1 MSTFNTPVVHGT
13 TLELIAPSAPVPSS
27 ALLRFAQDP
36 LHWIGV
42 PAGTKITAVATSS
55 VARASGATDGIPGN
69 AASPWTAF
77 QLSPLPQL
85 APASFKAIPGG
96 LPVMMVLVTGT
107 AGVSPAA
114 DDLIVGGA
122 LLPPFVIAPSGSGS
136 TAFIAFAFQDRICRD
151 PLSAAEALSLSGSC
165 DGGWAQF
172 LADLAAL
179 PGARRVRVVDHRG
192 APFIGG
198 TVTVS
203 IQGNPLAYATLG
215 NGSDGDTGIEV
226 GATQVATVALTSA
239 ANPIVAAV
247 DRQNGVFEG
256 TGVTLAAGQRLVQVL
271 DAADWLAAPD
281 AQVKDVSRWNPNSF
295 MEPLQEGNTYFAH
308 LVDDMQ
314 KAKSGDAV
322 QLAGWAFVKGSL
334 SDDTV
339 DWPLKPGVETTTL
352 INLLTALKAAGVDV
366 RMLVNQFM
374 QIDSSSF
381 DDFPELL
388 PIAWTFFASLM
399 PMKALGVMQT
409 DPAGYLAG
417 FIAVSA
423 LSAVLVSSLTFDLV
437 KKKLEFSQPLM
448 DALQANSALS
458 GVATWTPYPAS
469 FSDNALLTAPYQI
482 LGHTIDDV
490 THIGVYH
497 QKYVTIRTQSDGYI
511 GYMGGI
517 DINSDRVDTTLHRA
531 KHPFHDV
538 QMRVKG
544 PAVGDLIASYA
555 QRATYHSA
563 PIAINPPVTI
573 PPEMT
578 HPHLVQIARTYFRA
592 GASSQTRKFDF
603 APNGETTPVRTIK
616 SAIENAR
623 DFIYIEDQY
632 FTPPDD
638 YVQALLDAAD
648 TSRGVRGL
656 MITMPFSTDQPY
668 GQDRRTDVLAALQT
682 AWGSRFS
689 AGTPL
694 RRYLHETPALTTNL
708 GRMYLASALSQ
719 SDTTATF
726 GAYAH
731 LPAPPFW
738 AFIGNELVLVNALA
752 GPPSGS
758 GDTATQE
765 VEIVRASGVPSWGA
779 QPVNHPAKAPVLAVQ
794 LPSIYVH
801 AKVMVVDDIFLFCG
815 SSNINR
821 RGLYHDGEIDSFTI
835 PQHLRSDPTNP
846 ARILR
851 SRLMAEHLGLTP
863 EMGQALFADPISAI
877 PYFKRTWYE
886 GSRRQPLSFYGSLPP
901 DVPIGPSGSIPGFL
915 LNVLIGSL
923 QSAAKPDV
931 WPLLSDPAS
940 GSDPNPTSKGP
951 NYP

>member
-1 MSTFNTPVVHGT
+1 
-13 TLELIAPSAPVPSS
+13 
-27 ALLRFAQDP
+27 
-36 LHWIGV
+36 
-42 PAGTKITAVATSS
+42 
-55 VARASGATDGIPGN
+55 
-69 AASPWTAF
+69 
-77 QLSPLPQL
+77 
-85 APASFKAIPGG
+85 
-96 LPVMMVLVTGT
+96 MMVLVIGT
-107 AGVSPAA
+107 AGSSPAA
-114 DDLIVGGA
+114 DDLIVGGS
-122 LLPPFVIAPSGSGS
+122 PFVTAPSGSGS

-172 LADLAAL
+172 IADLAAL

-203 IQGNPLAYATLG
+203 IQGNPLEYATLG
-215 NGSDGDTGIEV
+215 NGSDGDTGIDV

-247 DRQNGVFEG
+247 DKQNGVFEG

-339 DWPLKPGVETTTL
+339 DWPLKPGEETTTL
-352 INLLTALKAAGVDV
+352 INLITALKATGVDV

-417 FIAVSA
+417 LHRGLG

-469 FSDNALLTAPYQI
+469 FSDNALLTPPYQI

-490 THIGVYH
+490 SHIGVYH
-497 QKYVTIRTQSDGYI
+497 QKYVIIRTQTDGYV
-511 GYMGGI
+511 GYLGGI

-538 QMRVKG
+538 QMRVNG
-544 PAVGDLIASYA
+544 PAVRDLIASYA

-563 PIAINPPVTI
+563 PSRSTLRLRSRPRRPTR
-573 PPEMT
+573 T
-578 HPHLVQIARTYFRA
+578 WCRSRARTSGP

-668 GQDRRTDVLAALQT
+668 GQDRRTDVLATLQT
-682 AWGSRFS
+682 AWGTRFS

-708 GRMYLASALSQ
+708 GRMYLASGLSQ
-719 SDTTATF
+719 SHTTATF

-738 AFIGNELVLVNALA
+738 AFIGNELVLVHALA

-758 GDTATQE
+758 GDAVTQV
-765 VEIVRASGVPSWGA
+765 VEIVRAAGAPSWGA
-779 QPVNHPAKAPVLAVQ
+779 QPVSHPAKTPVLAVQ

-801 AKVMVVDDIFLFCG
+801 AKVMIVDDIFLFCG
-815 SSNINR
+815 SSNLNR

-863 EMGQALFADPISAI
+863 EMGHALFADPISAI

-886 GSRRQPLSFYGSLPP
+886 GSRRQPLSFFGSLPP

-923 QSAAKPDV
+923 QATAKPDV
-931 WPLLSDPAS
+931 WPLAPIRRRAT
-940 GSDPNPTSKGP
+940 DPNPTCQGAGLPVSVTFFDLLGIDRSVADRAGAARPLWP
-951 NYP
+951 NDLASLTQGINLSDDSLHDRQQPRQPGRSSPT